1 MNEEPSG
8 VVYTKKPWNIISAPH
23 GAARKKKKK
32 KTFEASGLF
41 PSSQSQMMVVDEIKL
56 PEGRTL
62 SVLFS
67 IVSNDA
73 VPGM

>member
-1 MNEEPSG
+1 M
-8 VVYTKKPWNIISAPH
+8 VYTKKPWNIICAPH

-32 KTFEASGLF
+32 RKPLRHLV
-41 PSSQSQMMVVDEIKL
+41 SSQSQMMVVDEIKL

>member
-23 GAARKKKKK
+23 GAARKKKKRK
-32 KTFEASGLF
+32 PLRHLV
-41 PSSQSQMMVVDEIKL
+41 SSQSQMMVVDEIKL

>member
-1 MNEEPSG
+1 MRSQVVWCTPRSRGTSSLLPMEP
-8 VVYTKKPWNIISAPH
+8 PE
-23 GAARKKKKK
+23 KKKKEK